1 MIKNYKIIVF
11 LLFISFF
18 LSLLVEKFIYNMESF
33 NFLRFLIVFF
43 SFYIFIIVLFFVVP
57 NIYQQRILVFSSLI
71 YDFIYKYLYI
81 FFNSRYIL
89 LIKYLFSFIITL
101 YLSFIIKD
109 FYYFIFGTCELLI
122 ILLLS
127 NYIFYKIS
135 LFGYVINSFLLL
147 LYNINIF
154 VIIFG
159 GSFLNMIMLTNVN
172 SISALRG
179 KAIIYIAA
187 VLFTLFFSFLPIIK
201 LEIKRNVIFNCL
213 IGLLFYEIL
222 LLFIY
227 GFSYSVFSNYGI
239 LTCDG
244 LKYYKTQSYIKHT
257 KYNKRKFYKKGVSD
271 NIKYNH
277 FAGDKPNI
285 IVIFTEGLSDNIIY
299 DKRKIMP
306 NLKKISK
313 KSISFKN
320 YYNHT
325 AATYRGL
332 IGQLYSGYQL
342 NNTDKNNLV
351 SIEKILSRNG
361 YETVFINNE
370 PGNEEFS
377 EYLGTLQFNNIVSSD
392 NAVDGYVS
400 DKEAYNYLYDE
411 AIRLNDND
419 KPFFIGI
426 YTFFTHVSFDSDD
439 EKFGNGKDNLLNRFY
454 NLDYQFGEFINK
466 FEKSSLYDNTII
478 FFTTDHASYVDSDY
492 LRVFGKTYKRDSD
505 FYDKIPLMIYHKD
518 VKSKKIDVKGRNSL
532 DLAPTILDYI
542 DISGKNYFLGTSLFS
557 SDGTKFDKVYYD
569 TFSFLFD
576 NIEKK
581 KDIKYSKEAIEND
594 INGYLSV
601 CSK

>member
-1 MIKNYKIIVF
+1 MIKNYKFYTF

-18 LSLLVEKFIYNMESF
+18 LSLLVEKFVYNTESF
-33 NFLRFLIVFF
+33 NFVRFFIVFF
-43 SFYIFIIVLFFVVP
+43 SFYIFIIVIFFVVP
-57 NIYQQRILVFSSLI
+57 NIYQKRILVFSSLI

-89 LIKYLFSFIITL
+89 IIKYLFSFIITL
-101 YLSFIIKD
+101 YLSFAFKD

-127 NYIFYKIS
+127 NYIFHKIN
-135 LFGYVINSFLLL
+135 LFGYVINCFLLL

-159 GSFLNMIMLTNVN
+159 GSFLNMIMLTNIN
-172 SISALRG
+172 SVSALRG

-201 LEIKRNVIFNCL
+201 LEIKRNVSFNCL
-213 IGLLFYEIL
+213 IGLLFYEIF

-239 LTCDG
+239 LTYDG

-257 KYNKRKFYKKGVSD
+257 KYNKEKFHKRGVSD
-271 NIKYNH
+271 NIKFNH
-277 FAGDKPNI
+277 FTGDKPNI
-285 IVIFTEGLSDNIIY
+285 IVIFTEGLSENIIY

-306 NLKKISK
+306 NLKKFSK
-313 KSISFKN
+313 KTISFKN

-351 SIEKILSRNG
+351 SVEKILSRNG

-377 EYLGTLQFNNIVSSD
+377 KYLGTLQFNNIVSSD

-426 YTFFTHVSFDSDD
+426 YTFFTHVSFDSND

-478 FFTTDHASYVDSDY
+478 FFTTDHASYVDADY
-492 LRVFGKTYKRDSD
+492 LSSFADYYNRKHI
-505 FYDKIPLMIYHKD
+505 FYDKIPLFIYHKD
-518 VKSKKIDVKGRNSL
+518 IKSKQIDALGRNSL

-542 DISGKNYFLGTSLFS
+542 DESGPNYFLGKSLFS
-557 SDGTKFDKVYYD
+557 ENGTKFDRVYYD
-569 TFSFLFD
+569 GFGFVFD
-576 NIEKK
+576 NLDKK
-581 KDIKYSKEAIEND
+581 YAKSKEFIEFD

-601 CSK
+601 CVK

>member
-1 MIKNYKIIVF
+1 MIKNYKFYTF

-18 LSLLVEKFIYNMESF
+18 LSLLVEKFVYNTESF
-33 NFLRFLIVFF
+33 NFVRFFIVFF
-43 SFYIFIIVLFFVVP
+43 SFYIFIIVIFFVVP
-57 NIYQQRILVFSSLI
+57 NIYKKRILVFSSLI

-89 LIKYLFSFIITL
+89 IIKYLFSFIITL
-101 YLSFIIKD
+101 YLSFAFKD

-127 NYIFYKIS
+127 NYIFHKIN
-135 LFGYVINSFLLL
+135 LFGYVINCFLLL

-159 GSFLNMIMLTNVN
+159 GSFLNMIMLTNIN
-172 SISALRG
+172 SVSALRG

-201 LEIKRNVIFNCL
+201 LEIKRNVSFNCL
-213 IGLLFYEIL
+213 IGLLFYEIF

-239 LTCDG
+239 LTYDG

-257 KYNKRKFYKKGVSD
+257 KYNKEKFHKRGVSD
-271 NIKYNH
+271 NIKFNH
-277 FAGDKPNI
+277 FTGDKPNI
-285 IVIFTEGLSDNIIY
+285 IVIFTEGLSENIIY

-306 NLKKISK
+306 NLKKFSK
-313 KSISFKN
+313 KTISFKN

-351 SIEKILSRNG
+351 SVEKILSRNG

-377 EYLGTLQFNNIVSSD
+377 KYLGTLQFNNIVSSD

-426 YTFFTHVSFDSDD
+426 YTFFTHVSFDSND

-478 FFTTDHASYVDSDY
+478 FFTTDHASYVDADY
-492 LRVFGKTYKRDSD
+492 LSSFADYYNRKHI
-505 FYDKIPLMIYHKD
+505 FYDKIPLFIYHKD
-518 VKSKKIDVKGRNSL
+518 IKSKQIDALGRNSL

-542 DISGKNYFLGTSLFS
+542 DESGPNYFLGKSLFS
-557 SDGTKFDKVYYD
+557 ENGTKFDRVYYD
-569 TFSFLFD
+569 GFGFVFD
-576 NIEKK
+576 NLDKK
-581 KDIKYSKEAIEND
+581 GIYRI
-594 INGYLSV
+594 
-601 CSK
+601 

>member
-1 MIKNYKIIVF
+1 MIKNYKFYTF

-18 LSLLVEKFIYNMESF
+18 LSLLVEKFVYNTESF
-33 NFLRFLIVFF
+33 NFVRFFIVFF
-43 SFYIFIIVLFFVVP
+43 SFYIFIIVIFFVVP
-57 NIYQQRILVFSSLI
+57 NIYQKRILVFSSLI

-89 LIKYLFSFIITL
+89 IIKYLFSFIITL
-101 YLSFIIKD
+101 YLSFAFKD

-127 NYIFYKIS
+127 NYIFHKIN
-135 LFGYVINSFLLL
+135 LFGYVINCFLLL

-159 GSFLNMIMLTNVN
+159 GSFLNMIMLTNIN
-172 SISALRG
+172 SVSALRG

-201 LEIKRNVIFNCL
+201 LEIKRNVSFNCL
-213 IGLLFYEIL
+213 IGLLFYEIF

-239 LTCDG
+239 LTYDG

-257 KYNKRKFYKKGVSD
+257 KYNKEKFHKRGVSD
-271 NIKYNH
+271 NIKFNH
-277 FAGDKPNI
+277 FTGDKPNI
-285 IVIFTEGLSDNIIY
+285 IVIFTEGLSENIIY

-306 NLKKISK
+306 NLKKFSK
-313 KSISFKN
+313 KTISFKN

-351 SIEKILSRNG
+351 SVEKILSRNG

-426 YTFFTHVSFDSDD
+426 YTFFTHVSFDSND

-478 FFTTDHASYVDSDY
+478 FFTTDHASYVDADY
-492 LRVFGKTYKRDSD
+492 LSSFADYYNRKHI
-505 FYDKIPLMIYHKD
+505 FYDKIPLFIYHKD
-518 VKSKKIDVKGRNSL
+518 IKSKQIDALGRNSL

-542 DISGKNYFLGTSLFS
+542 DESGPNYFLGKSLFS
-557 SDGTKFDKVYYD
+557 ENGTKFDRVYYD
-569 TFSFLFD
+569 GFGFVFD
-576 NIEKK
+576 NLDKK
-581 KDIKYSKEAIEND
+581 YAKSKEFIEFD

-601 CSK
+601 CVK

>member
-1 MIKNYKIIVF
+1 MIKNYKFYTF

-18 LSLLVEKFIYNMESF
+18 LSLLVEKFVYNTESF
-33 NFLRFLIVFF
+33 NFVRFFIVFF
-43 SFYIFIIVLFFVVP
+43 SFYIFIIVIFFVVP
-57 NIYQQRILVFSSLI
+57 NIYQKRILVFSSLI

-89 LIKYLFSFIITL
+89 IIKYLFSFIITL
-101 YLSFIIKD
+101 YLSFAFKD

-127 NYIFYKIS
+127 NYIFHKIN
-135 LFGYVINSFLLL
+135 LFGYVINCFLLL

-159 GSFLNMIMLTNVN
+159 GSFLNMIMLTNIN
-172 SISALRG
+172 SVSALRG

-201 LEIKRNVIFNCL
+201 LEIKRNVSFNCL
-213 IGLLFYEIL
+213 IGLLFYEIF

-239 LTCDG
+239 LTYDG

-257 KYNKRKFYKKGVSD
+257 KYNKEKFHKRGVSD
-271 NIKYNH
+271 NIKFNH
-277 FAGDKPNI
+277 FTGDKPNI
-285 IVIFTEGLSDNIIY
+285 IVIFTEGLSENIIY

-306 NLKKISK
+306 NLKKFSK
-313 KSISFKN
+313 KTISFKN

-351 SIEKILSRNG
+351 SVEKILSRNG

-377 EYLGTLQFNNIVSSD
+377 KYLGTLQFNNIVSSD

-426 YTFFTHVSFDSDD
+426 YTFFTHVSFDSND

-478 FFTTDHASYVDSDY
+478 FFTTDHASYVDADY
-492 LRVFGKTYKRDSD
+492 LSSFADYYNRKHI
-505 FYDKIPLMIYHKD
+505 FYDKIPLFIYHKD
-518 VKSKKIDVKGRNSL
+518 IKSKQIDALGRNSL
-532 DLAPTILDYI
+532 DLIILMKVVLIIFWVNLYLAKMELNLIEFIMMGLVLCLTI
-542 DISGKNYFLGTSLFS
+542 
-557 SDGTKFDKVYYD
+557 
-569 TFSFLFD
+569 
-576 NIEKK
+576 
-581 KDIKYSKEAIEND
+581 
-594 INGYLSV
+594 
-601 CSK
+601 